1 MAVEMNATEEQIWKY
16 LVEHKTPVLIKT
28 LAKRYILSESRI
40 STILKKFHDQ
50 GIADVIK
57 IGNIKY
63 YKVKE

>member
-40 STILKKFHDQ
+40 SSILKKFHDQ

>member
-1 MAVEMNATEEQIWKY
+1 MKDSTEEKVWTY
-16 LVEHKTPVLIKT
+16 LLEHKTPVLIKT

-50 GIADVIK
+50 GIVDLIK
-57 IGNIKY
+57 IGTTKY